1 MDLKDIQ
8 IQILSKTIADL
19 ITENAELRSAL
30 IVLQNQ
36 KEGDVNGEH
45 QDSTINE
52 SDSDKR

>member
-1 MDLKDIQ
+1 MIDIREIQ

-52 SDSDKR
+52 SDSDK

>member
-1 MDLKDIQ
+1 MDIREIQ

-36 KEGDVNGEH
+36 KEGDMNGEH
-45 QDSTINE
+45 QDSTANE
-52 SDSDKR
+52 SDSDK